1 MDDPTSTPRPDTN
14 PAEPSAPADEAL
26 AAAEATAASEATAA
40 TESLP
45 SAPEPTPASVLP
57 PAGSPPAADA
67 WVSGGQPAAPPS
79 PPPTAWES
87 PEEVVGPA
95 PGYAYGGAGE
105 RLIAYIVDG
114 LLISLIAL
122 VGFVLGTILVVIVWP
137 LGLIAYMAT
146 PVVCLAY
153 FPWFWHRTGQTPGLR
168 MFGMRVVR
176 DSDGGPVSV
185 GAALLR
191 LVGYWI
197 DSLVFYLGFI
207 WIFIDKRKRCWH
219 DLIAG
224 TVVIKRM

>member
-1 MDDPTSTPRPDTN
+1 MDDPTSEPRPDTN
-14 PAEPSAPADEAL
+14 PADLPETPGDAL
-26 AAAEATAASEATAA
+26 ASAEAAAKSEATAA
-40 TESLP
+40 TESLT
-45 SAPEPTPASVLP
+45 STPEPTPASVPP
-57 PAGSPPAADA
+57 PAVPPPAADA
-67 WVSGGQPAAPPS
+67 WASGGQPAVPPS

-87 PEEVVGPA
+87 PEDVVGPA

-122 VGFVLGTILVVIVWP
+122 VGFVLGTILVIIVWP
-137 LGLIAYMAT
+137 LGLVTYLAT
-146 PVVCLAY
+146 PIVCLAY

-176 DSDGGPVSV
+176 DADGGPVSV